1 MKIVNEVS
9 NGITP
14 RAGCVCS
21 EGWKSTRGLWQPPIS
36 CKCNCTGNGS
46 ATSRANRTLANEASD

>member
-14 RAGCVCS
+14 RVGCVCS
-21 EGWKSTRGLWQPPIS
+21 EGWKSTRGLWGPIIS
-36 CKCNCTGNGS
+36 CKCNCTGHTIE
-46 ATSRANRTLANEASD
+46 TSVTNRNIANKS

>member
-1 MKIVNEVS
+1 MKVVNENTNRV
-9 NGITP
+9 TP

-36 CKCNCTGNGS
+36 CKCNCTGHGT
-46 ATSRANRTLANEASD
+46 ATSKANRNIARDA

>member
-9 NGITP
+9 NGIAP

-36 CKCNCTGNGS
+36 CKCNCTGNGKD
-46 ATSRANRTLANEASD
+46 TSVANRSLANQA